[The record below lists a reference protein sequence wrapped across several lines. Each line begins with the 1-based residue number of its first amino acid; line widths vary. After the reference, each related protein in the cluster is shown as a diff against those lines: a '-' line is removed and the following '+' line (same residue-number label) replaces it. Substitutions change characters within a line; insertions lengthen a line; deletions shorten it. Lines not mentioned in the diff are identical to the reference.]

1 MNRAFKSVSIALFI
15 FLSLAII
22 LVSQSRNISDWYK
35 LSNYKAPA
43 SIASLVSQ
51 DTFTPY
57 ATKLF
62 YINHP
67 KILDRSTFS
76 QKCPNNGGETST
88 ILGCY
93 FFIQRGIYLFQVSD
107 PALNGVEQVTAAHE
121 MLHGAWDRL
130 SESKKA
136 EIGAQLLDYYNNH
149 LDNQTIKD
157 QISIYKKTEPNALVN
172 EMHSV
177 FGTEIGKLPSSLE
190 TYYSQYFTDRQ
201 KIVGF
206 WDSYQQ
212 VFINYKD
219 QITTQDNQLKSL
231 ESQIVYNLADLKTQE
246 ATIAEQRSSLN
257 NLMNSNQVSQY
268 YSMLPRFNAQVVQY
282 NSLVSSTNDMIS
294 QYHSQEKVRNDVAT
308 GFNNFNNEL
317 NSNLTTLKTQ

>member
-1 MNRAFKSVSIALFI
+1 MRSFKRVGISLVI
-15 FLSLAII
+15 FLII
-22 LVSQSRNISDWYK
+22 VAVFFWQLQNITDWYK
-35 LSNYKAPA
+35 LRGYSAPSEISN
-43 SIASLVSQ
+43 IASQ
-51 DTFTPY
+51 DTMTGY

-67 KILDRSTFS
+67 EILDRSTFG

-93 FFIQRGIYLFQVSD
+93 LSIQRGIYIFQVSD
-107 PALNGVEQVTAAHE
+107 PTLNGVEQVTAAHE

-201 KIVGF
+201 KIVGLS
-206 WDSYQQ
+206 DSYQQ

-231 ESQIVYNLADLKTQE
+231 KSQIDYNLADIKTQQ

-268 YSMLPRFNAQVVQY
+268 NSMVPRFNAQVDQY
-282 NSLVSSTNDMIS
+282 NSLVSSTQDMIS
-294 QYHSQEKVRNDVAT
+294 QYNSLIKVRNDVAT
-308 GFNNFNNEL
+308 GFDNLSNEL